1 MPLRFASRSVEF
13 SMIALETLIGD
24 IARCLIE
31 KQQRIATVESC
42 TGGGIAYYLTNRAGS
57 SEWFDGGFVTYSNEA
72 KYDMVGVSRPVL
84 EKEGAVS
91 EAVAS
96 QMAKG
101 GLERLGCDYCLSV
114 TGVAGPGGGSK
125 DKPVGMV
132 CFGWASDLGVETQIM
147 YFDGSRE
154 NIRLQTIE
162 HSLRVLRNKLRSD

>member
-1 MPLRFASRSVEF
+1 
-13 SMIALETLIGD
+13 MIELEALIGD
-24 IARCLIE
+24 IAHRLIE
-31 KQQRIATVESC
+31 KGQRIATVESC
-42 TGGGIAYYLTNRAGS
+42 TGGGIAYYLTNIAGS

-72 KYDMVGVSRPVL
+72 KYDMVGVVRTVL

-91 EAVAS
+91 ESVAA

-101 GLERLGCDYCLSV
+101 GLERLGGDYCLSV

-132 CFGWASDLGVETQIM
+132 CFGWASDAGTTTQTR

-154 NIRLQTIE
+154 RIRLQTIDY
-162 HSLRVLRNKLRSD
+162 SLSVLRDRFLSD